1 MKKNFTIINYGVAN
15 YDSITGSLRRLGHN
29 YNITSNKSEIKKS
42 DFIILPGVG
51 TFPSAKKNLIK
62 YDLIKFLK
70 KIIKDGTPTLGIC
83 LGMHLLADSSNEISF
98 QKGLSFFQGRVV
110 QNKINKSH
118 IGWNK
123 VVITKKDSIFKE
135 FNNKMFYFQHSYSL
149 IGKKKDIKG
158 FTTFNKKVIPSI
170 ISNRNLIGVQFHPEK
185 SQENGLLF
193 FKKFIDWFK

>member
-15 YDSITGSLRRLGHN
+15 YNSITGSLRRLGHN

-158 FTTFNKKVIPSI
+158 FTTFNKTVIPSI

>member
-15 YDSITGSLRRLGHN
+15 YNSITGSLRRLGHN

-149 IGKKKDIKG
+149 IGKKRYKRIY
-158 FTTFNKKVIPSI
+158 NI
-170 ISNRNLIGVQFHPEK
+170 
-185 SQENGLLF
+185 
-193 FKKFIDWFK
+193 

>member
-1 MKKNFTIINYGVAN
+1 MKKKFAIINYGVAN
-15 YDSITGSLRRLGHN
+15 YNSITGSLKKLGYN
-29 YNITSNKSEIKKS
+29 YNVTSDKSEIKKS
-42 DFIILPGVG
+42 NYIILPGVG

-70 KIIKDGTPTLGIC
+70 NIIKDGTPTLGIC
-83 LGMHLLADSSNEISF
+83 LGMHLLADSSDEINF
-98 QKGLSFFQGRVV
+98 QKGLSFFQGRVI
-110 QNKINKSH
+110 QNKTNKSH

-123 VVITKKDSIFKE
+123 LVITKKDSIFKE
-135 FNNKMFYFQHSYSL
+135 LNNKMFYFQHSYSL

-158 FTTFNKKVIPSI
+158 FTTFNKKIIPSI

-185 SQENGLLF
+185 SQENGLFF